1 MKSVADNINKSLAK
15 LAGGNSSDLLDN
27 YNSVFHKIIS
37 GTLTKGPTD
46 AIYSNE
52 IEPNDKFTFA
62 TAYYM
67 NNSNDNS
74 TITNATNSSIME
86 NITGGDTITIPMKP
100 SDKDNTLF

>member
-1 MKSVADNINKSLAK
+1 MVKNMALVLQFLIAVI
-15 LAGGNSSDLLDN
+15 
-27 YNSVFHKIIS
+27 FIIS
-37 GTLTKGPTD
+37 VSFGINL
-46 AIYSNE
+46 
-52 IEPNDKFTFA
+52 A

-74 TITNATNSSIME
+74 TNTNATNSSIME